1 MGNQPVSY
9 TPADSIRPLV
19 SALPLERDLPAHN
32 ATMTDWVNAYYA
44 HQSPVW
50 YGPVGDTTPG
60 RAAHANH
67 CFWCLVRGPRKQ
79 WYTVG
84 WLPGRGAAQGRTRT
98 LQDAR
103 GHP

>member
-50 YGPVGDTTPG
+50 YGPVGDTTEAPPQE
-60 RAAHANH
+60 HA
-67 CFWCLVRGPRKQ
+67 RPRCS
-79 WYTVG
+79 
-84 WLPGRGAAQGRTRT
+84 R
-98 LQDAR
+98 
-103 GHP
+103 